1 MASLAKNRH
10 LNLGLQAE
18 LYVRTGTYDR
28 TKNTLAIDSACAPL
42 DSALAIDAPGAVE
55 PLVHVING
63 MDW

>member
-28 TKNTLAIDSACAPL
+28 PKNTLAIDPACAPL
-42 DSALAIDAPGAVE
+42 DSALAMRLAP
-55 PLVHVING
+55 LNR
-63 MDW
+63 MDSNCKLA